1 MSEALRQ
8 HRWLIVIAVGS
19 VVPIAAHAE
28 VLTREHVIE
37 LARTRAPTVRIAET
51 RIVEA
56 RGRIVGARVLLP
68 ENPALEVDA
77 GPSWAAQRTTDLDLD
92 ATLTMPI
99 PLGGRRDKRIA
110 SAEAGADR
118 DTQLAR
124 DARRNAV
131 GDALA
136 AYYRMLHAKARIELA
151 QTRRALAD
159 DLLQTATARKK
170 AGDVAQLEVNVAA
183 AEVARADSEIL
194 AEQAN
199 LSRARAQLAIEL
211 GLPSA
216 NAIDVDGRLDDRVP
230 FDALANARTSER
242 PDVAAA
248 RAEMTGS
255 VSDVT
260 LADASRFPD
269 LSFRIGYKRSIEGE
283 AVLAGFAIS
292 LPFFERG
299 QGARSEARA
308 RRERAIVALDARQ
321 SAAAVEVEAALATY
335 RTAVEA
341 VKGLDERGLRLAIQN
356 EDMARQ
362 SYRVGKIDLSTLLL
376 VRREA
381 LDTRREYL
389 ERQLEA
395 ALAGVELTSAIGGV
409 P

>member
-8 HRWLIVIAVGS
+8 HRWLIAIAIGFAG
-19 VVPIAAHAE
+19 PIAAHAE
-28 VLTREHVIE
+28 VLTRARIIE
-37 LARTRAPTVRIAET
+37 LARTRAPAVRIAET
-51 RIVEA
+51 RIVES
-56 RGRIVGARVLLP
+56 RGRLVGARVLLP
-68 ENPALEVDA
+68 ENPALDINA
-77 GPSWAAQRTTDLDLD
+77 GPSWAAQRRTDLDLD
-92 ATLTMPI
+92 ATLATPI

-110 SAEAGADR
+110 SAEAGVDR

-124 DARRNAV
+124 DAQRRTV

-151 QTRRALAD
+151 QTRKTLAD
-159 DLLQTATARKK
+159 DLLQTATERKK

-183 AEVARADSEIL
+183 AEVARAESEVL

-199 LSRARAQLAIEL
+199 LARTRAQLAIEL
-211 GLPSA
+211 GLASGD
-216 NAIDVDGRLDDRVP
+216 AIDVDGRLDERAP
-230 FDALANARTSER
+230 FDALASARTPDR

-248 RAEMTGS
+248 RAEVTGS
-255 VSDVT
+255 VSDVA
-260 LADASRFPD
+260 LADALRFPD
-269 LSFRIGYKRSIEGE
+269 LSFRIGYKKDIEGQ

-299 QGARSEARA
+299 QGARAEARA
-308 RRERAIVALDARQ
+308 RRERAVVELDARQ
-321 SAAAVEVEAALATY
+321 TASAIEIEAARATY

-362 SYRVGKIDLSTLLL
+362 SYRAGKIDLPTLLL

-381 LDTRREYL
+381 LETRREYL

-395 ALAGVELTSAIGGV
+395 ALAGVELASAIGGV